1 MKTKIISIFFCLL
14 LITTFISGIITDT
27 AVKADPI
34 EGLIGYWS
42 FDEGTG
48 SVAYDSSGCGNDGV
62 IIGAT
67 WTTGKR
73 GSALEI
79 THTEYVGNIP
89 AKYDDTITNAF
100 TVVAWVKW
108 YGLPSYNH
116 GSYFF
121 DGRGNPYLGEGFLL
135 YISFQ
140 STVGFW
146 LNDVDMSSNIF
157 SNYVVP
163 IDSWVHVAAVYNDSS
178 DLSCIYING
187 HLDNTKT
194 ITETYTKSNHYPAI
208 GTNHWAPGDGQWA
221 PINGVEDEVRLYNR
235 ALNASEILAL
245 YDSNATDISIDIKPG
260 DYPNTINPKSQGKVP
275 VAILTTEDFDASEV
289 NPDSIDFL
297 SAAPVLWAM
306 EDVDSDNDSDMI
318 LHFNIPELD
327 FTLLMDEGGEYPYAY
342 LYGQTVNGTAIEGK
356 DTVRLLGKLLR
367 DLWQALLRKISE
379 LLILFLSDFDM

>member
-367 DLWQALLRKISE
+367 DLW
-379 LLILFLSDFDM
+379 